1 METEGRL
8 DVDVVEEGARS
19 FAAAAAAE
27 NAGED
32 PIQDAWQRDRLH
44 AWHRDCLRALAKGYP
59 QE

>member
-44 AWHRDCLRALAKGYP
+44 A
-59 QE
+59 